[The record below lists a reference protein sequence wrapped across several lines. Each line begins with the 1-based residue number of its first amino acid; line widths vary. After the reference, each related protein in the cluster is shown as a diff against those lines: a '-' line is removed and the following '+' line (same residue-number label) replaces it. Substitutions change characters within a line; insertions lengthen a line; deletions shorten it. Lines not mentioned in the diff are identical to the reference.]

1 MPHLA
6 VNVDHVATIRQA
18 RLAAEPDPVTAA
30 SLAELS
36 GAAAIIVHLR
46 EDRRHIQDRDVE
58 ILRRTVKTRLH
69 LEMAATQEM
78 GGIALRIAPD
88 LVCLVPEKRRELT
101 TEGGL
106 DVAGQEGAL
115 TAFIAPLAAAGIEV
129 SLFID
134 PDPAQIAAAAKTGAG
149 YVELHTGTY
158 AEARTPAA
166 RQAEFDRLLAAL
178 DTARGLGLAVN
189 MGHGLDYV
197 NILPFARVS
206 GVNEYS
212 IGHAIVARAVIT
224 GFSEAVSRMA
234 GIVAGF
240 AS

>member
-18 RLAAEPDPVTAA
+18 RLAAEPDPVLAA
-30 SLAELS
+30 SLAEVS

-58 ILRRTVKTRLH
+58 LLRHTVKTRLH
-69 LEMAATQEM
+69 LEMAGTPEM
-78 GGIALRIAPD
+78 SAIARRVRPD
-88 LVCLVPEKRRELT
+88 LVCLVPEKRQELT

-106 DVAGQEGAL
+106 GVAGREAEL
-115 TAFIAPLAAAGIEV
+115 AAYIAPLAAEGIEI

-149 YVELHTGTY
+149 YVELHTGAY
-158 AEARTPAA
+158 AEARGAA
-166 RQAEFDRLLAAL
+166 RQAEFDRLLAGL
-178 DTARGLGLAVN
+178 ETARGLGLRVN

-197 NILPFARVS
+197 NILPFSRVP

-224 GFSEAVSRMA
+224 GFPEAVSRMA
-234 GIVAGF
+234 NLVAGF
-240 AS
+240 AA